1 MKNAQITIRK
11 GKPDDASRIASLI
24 IMAMTEECCLY
35 FCGEKHTID
44 DFHEAMTTLALRT
57 DSQYSYLN
65 TLCAVDEKDN
75 IVGVCTSYDG
85 ALLHQLRKAFIDT
98 AWERWGMDHSNMPDE
113 TQAGELYIDSLAV
126 DPEYRGMG
134 IAKQLLEATI
144 QKSREMNLPATGLLV
159 DTGNPRAELLYNKVG
174 LRVVDTNTWGGHPMK
189 HMTIENNTTKI
200 NF

>member
-174 LRVVDTNTWGGHPMK
+174 FRVVDTNTWGGHPMK

-200 NF
+200 NI

>member
-85 ALLHQLRKAFIDT
+85 ALLYQLRKAFIDT

-174 LRVVDTNTWGGHPMK
+174 FRVVDTNTWGGHPMK

>member
-113 TQAGELYIDSLAV
+113 TQSGELYIDSLAV

-144 QKSREMNLPATGLLV
+144 QKSREMHLPATGLLV
-159 DTGNPRAELLYNKVG
+159 DTGNSRAELLYNKVG
-174 LRVVDTNTWGGHPMK
+174 FRVVDTNTWGGHPMK

>member
-11 GKPDDASRIASLI
+11 GEPDDASRIASLI

-144 QKSREMNLPATGLLV
+144 QKSREMHLPATGLLV

-174 LRVVDTNTWGGHPMK
+174 FRVVDTNTWGGHPMK

>member
-144 QKSREMNLPATGLLV
+144 QKSREMNPPATGLLV

-174 LRVVDTNTWGGHPMK
+174 FRVVDTNTWGGHPMK

>member
-126 DPEYRGMG
+126 DPKYRGMG

-174 LRVVDTNTWGGHPMK
+174 FRVVDTNTWGGHPMK

>member
-144 QKSREMNLPATGLLV
+144 QKSREMHLPATGLLV

-174 LRVVDTNTWGGHPMK
+174 FRVVDTNTWGGHPMK
-189 HMTIENNTTKI
+189 HMTIEHNPTKI
-200 NF
+200 TF

>member
-35 FCGEKHTID
+35 FCGEKHSID

-174 LRVVDTNTWGGHPMK
+174 FRVVDTNTWGGHPMK

>member
-144 QKSREMNLPATGLLV
+144 QKSREMHLPVTGLLV

-174 LRVVDTNTWGGHPMK
+174 FRVVDTNTWGGHPMK

>member
-11 GKPDDASRIASLI
+11 GKTDDASRIASLI

-35 FCGEKHTID
+35 FCGEKQTID

-174 LRVVDTNTWGGHPMK
+174 FRVVDTNTWGGHSMK

>member
-174 LRVVDTNTWGGHPMK
+174 FRVVDTNTWGGHPMK

>member
-1 MKNAQITIRK
+1 MKNTQFTIRK
-11 GKPDDASRIASLI
+11 GKPGDASRIASLI

-174 LRVVDTNTWGGHPMK
+174 FRVVDTNTWGGHPMK

>member
-35 FCGEKHTID
+35 FCGEKHSID

-65 TLCAVDEKDN
+65 TLCAVNEKDN

-174 LRVVDTNTWGGHPMK
+174 FRVVDTNTWGGHPMK

>member
-65 TLCAVDEKDN
+65 TLCAVNEKDN

-174 LRVVDTNTWGGHPMK
+174 FRVVDTNTWGGHPMK

-200 NF
+200 NI

>member
-11 GKPDDASRIASLI
+11 GKPGDASRIASLI

-65 TLCAVDEKDN
+65 TLCAVNEKDN

-159 DTGNPRAELLYNKVG
+159 DTGNPRAELLYHKVG
-174 LRVVDTNTWGGHPMK
+174 FRVVDTNTWGGHPMK

>member
-65 TLCAVDEKDN
+65 TLCAVNEKDN

-174 LRVVDTNTWGGHPMK
+174 FRVVDTNTWGGHPMK

>member
-174 LRVVDTNTWGGHPMK
+174 FRVVDTNTWGGHPMK
-189 HMTIENNTTKI
+189 HMTIENNMTKL